1 MAASFQVVAYTSVR
15 SRGACWSSRRACIW
29 GAIRTGALTNH
40 VPCHLTE
47 LLVAKLFLIARQQ
60 PVDAPGSTAR
70 RAVRARRG
78 LLLSPQLIQLNA
90 PPWYRNFRG
99 KLRRHHEQ
107 RFVLQSSSTAIR
119 FASWQSGPT
128 VEATP
133 LGSFLL
139 NRIPQVMRTCA
150 VCALRAVCAC
160 GMSMSCVHT
169 AHVVCACVSGGT
181 ACFIGI
187 VCVRECGPVRVSGA
201 SDRGPTQATLI
212 PPATAQ

>member
-119 FASWQSGPT
+119 FASWQSGPRPNCRGDAPGFAKSDT
-128 VEATP
+128 AGDAHV
-133 LGSFLL
+133 
-139 NRIPQVMRTCA
+139 RC
-150 VCALRAVCAC
+150 VCAARGVC
-160 GMSMSCVHT
+160 MWHE
-169 AHVVCACVSGGT
+169 HVVCAHRTC
-181 ACFIGI
+181 C
-187 VCVRECGPVRVSGA
+187 VCVCEWGHSMLYRHSVCARVWACAGQ
-201 SDRGPTQATLI
+201 RCF
-212 PPATAQ
+212 